1 MTPTVYAS
9 GDKKRLGPTSRMA
22 NHYLKWAFVEAANCV
37 VMHKQRYAQRHV
49 VKLYERLRAS
59 KNHGKAAVAVARH
72 LAEASWW
79 VLTKKQGYRE
89 PAPASMSS
97 SENGSAR

>member
-1 MTPTVYAS
+1 
-9 GDKKRLGPTSRMA
+9 MA

-37 VMHKQRYAQRHV
+37 VMHKQRYSQRHV
-49 VKLYERLRAS
+49 VQFYERLRANQ
-59 KNHGKAAVAVARH
+59 NHGKAAVAVARH

-79 VLTKKQGYRE
+79 VLTKKPEYPE
-89 PAPASMSS
+89 PTPASMSS